1 MRSNLNDITLE
12 LEIKRMSKSQL
23 AILITDGKTNAW
35 LPISQ
40 IEYDENEIGT
50 GNATE
55 IILSEWL
62 AENKGLI

>member
-1 MRSNLNDITLE
+1 
-12 LEIKRMSKSQL
+12 MSKSQL